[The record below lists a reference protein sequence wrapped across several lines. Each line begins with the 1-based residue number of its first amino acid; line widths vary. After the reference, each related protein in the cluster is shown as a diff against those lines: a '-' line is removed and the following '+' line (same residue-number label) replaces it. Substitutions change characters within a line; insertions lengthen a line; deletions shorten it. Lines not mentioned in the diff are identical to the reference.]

1 MISNLST
8 SYVGNIQD
16 YYTLSQKKHPQA
28 QTHMWEFLFSA
39 TNPLSKQSVT
49 KVEKVDGQKFEGR
62 PPLERAKSEKE
73 LLNLPRETLD
83 CNTHM
88 KIVQILYDWA
98 LV

>member
-1 MISNLST
+1 
-8 SYVGNIQD
+8 
-16 YYTLSQKKHPQA
+16 
-28 QTHMWEFLFSA
+28 
-39 TNPLSKQSVT
+39 LSKQSVT

-88 KIVQILYDWA
+88 KIVQILYD
-98 LV
+98 